1 MLSDWLELPARISC
15 YVIEIDVK
23 VPRVLW
29 CMLACVCRQRKR
41 KGMICDVLYLAAS
54 NVIESLSTKMF
65 AVLEILLL
73 PLFCIIVR

>member
-1 MLSDWLELPARISC
+1 MSSKSTSKYRVFYGACWLVFVDRG
-15 YVIEIDVK
+15 
-23 VPRVLW
+23 
-29 CMLACVCRQRKR
+29 KR